1 MPGRQPHWLLI
12 GNSRWH
18 WALADGDSGG
28 SGEGGPTEA
37 GLRFVHLPPPTSA
50 VEPPLAWA
58 AVGAVPPEAA
68 LPAASR
74 LQLEDVPLAGS
85 PPWLGIDRAL
95 AGWWA
100 ARLHGGPVLVA
111 DAGTVLSLTRVDGR
125 GCFAGGRLM
134 AGAAL
139 QLAAM
144 GSGTAGLPT
153 LEGDL
158 AAGAEA
164 WPLAT
169 APAMRRGVVEGL
181 AAAVRE
187 AGRQARAQEPRCR
200 IVLTGGDGPA
210 LLPLLRR
217 WPELGEDALTHRP
230 ELCLEALVALR
241 PAAPEGAS
249 QARPRSSRI

>member
-1 MPGRQPHWLLI
+1 MPGRQPRWLLI

-18 WALADGDSGG
+18 WALADGDGGG
-28 SGEGGPTEA
+28 SGSSEV
-37 GLRFVHLPPPTSA
+37 GLQFVHLPPPDSA

-68 LPAASR
+68 LPAATR
-74 LQLEDVPLAGS
+74 LELDAVPLAGS

-100 ARLHGGPVLVA
+100 ARLSGGPVLVA
-111 DAGTVLSLTRVDGR
+111 DAGTVLSLTRVDGQGR
-125 GCFAGGRLM
+125 FAGGRLM

-153 LEGDL
+153 LEGNL

-169 APAMRRGVVEGL
+169 AAAMRRGVTEGL

-187 AGRQARAQEPRCR
+187 AGRQAREHEPRCR
-200 IVLTGGDGPA
+200 IVLTGGDGPT

-217 WPELGEDALTHRP
+217 WPELGEHGLVHHP

-241 PAAPEGAS
+241 PVAPEGPD

>member
-1 MPGRQPHWLLI
+1 LI

-18 WALADGDSGG
+18 WALAEGG
-28 SGEGGPTEA
+28 SGSSGT
-37 GLRFVHLPPPTSA
+37 GLRFVHLPPPASA

-58 AVGAVPPEAA
+58 AVGPVPPQAA
-68 LPAASR
+68 LPAATR
-74 LQLEDVPLAGS
+74 LELNHVPLAGS

-95 AGWWA
+95 AGWRA
-100 ARLHGGPVLVA
+100 ARLSGGPVLVV
-111 DAGTVLSLTRVDGR
+111 DAGTVLSLTRVDGLGR
-125 GCFAGGRLM
+125 FAGGRLM

-144 GSGTAGLPT
+144 GSGTAALPS

-158 AAGAEA
+158 VTGGED

-169 APAMRRGVVEGL
+169 AAAMRRGVVEGL

-187 AGRQARAQEPRCR
+187 AGRQAREHEPGCR
-200 IVLTGGDGPA
+200 IVLTGGDGPT

-217 WPELGEDALTHRP
+217 WPELGEDELVHHP
-230 ELCLEALVALR
+230 ELCLEALVDLR
-241 PAAPEGAS
+241 PCPPEGVA